1 MRSST
6 QESFTKF
13 GACQPVGLET
23 PDWRS
28 GDAGECCTYHLP
40 HTATPAALAATEPN
54 SGTAW
59 THAWSVCPFGPPSFP
74 AFPFRDFK
82 TSSSSIPSPLF
93 RSQSQLQMQNGN
105 ADSNSTSSSP
115 NPRFPLLT
123 ALNPN
128 ARYNTL
134 PSPSNGQ
141 FLRLT
146 KWCNDL
152 SGVWTIE
159 DCPTRNMRWDER
171 ERESPPNPNVSHGK
185 GRWSSFQVLTWQV
198 RWQRSSHSSSRT
210 NFSSKS
216 TRVIG
221 TTHMFSSVEAQYHPW
236 FLDSVHELIDYANKQ
251 LEKDDGSLCTLILL
265 FI

>member
-1 MRSST
+1 MRST

-13 GACQPVGLET
+13 EARPPVGLET
-23 PDWRS
+23 PEWRA

-128 ARYNTL
+128 ARYNNF

-146 KWCNDL
+146 KSCNDL

-159 DCPTRNMRWDER
+159 DCPTRNMRWDVR
-171 ERESPPNPNVSHGK
+171 ERLPNPNVSHEK

-198 RWQRSSHSSSRT
+198 RWQRPHSRT
-210 NFSSKS
+210 SHQVPRRQGIIIALRAYLSFIQHNRFIIQDHKGYWNQSHVFIHWGTISSMIFRFRS
-216 TRVIG
+216 
-221 TTHMFSSVEAQYHPW
+221 
-236 FLDSVHELIDYANKQ
+236 
-251 LEKDDGSLCTLILL
+251 
-265 FI
+265 